1 MALKYKTSSAKYEAL
16 AIISLLTI
24 VSEIAK
30 RHKTWD
36 NLSIGFDM
44 TLSYFFANR
53 LCCFTVVNISLFDL
67 VA

>member
-16 AIISLLTI
+16 AIKL
-24 VSEIAK
+24 SEIAK

-44 TLSYFFANR
+44 TLSYLFANR